1 MVNSPFDVTKD
12 YFAILGVHHLACDKT
27 IKQAYRK
34 MARRYHPDVSKI
46 HNATQKFQEVSEAF
60 EILTKH
66 KDAYWKAYCRH
77 SNRSSNTSSG
87 YRKNTRHDTGNN
99 NAGAQGD
106 FWGYSQQARK
116 PIRGKDKVITYPLT
130 LRYAIRLLKIGY
142 FYIPGLKI
150 RMKFSR
156 LAFQGK
162 TFRIRNKGYPGL
174 FGGENGDYLVK
185 FSLKMTGLKWELKG
199 SDLYGVIE
207 VPEPLLASGSK
218 IELESPVGPLKLVV
232 PKNYSS
238 KDYIK
243 VENMGLPGDE
253 IHSPGHLF
261 AKLIAA

>member
-12 YFAILGVHHLACDKT
+12 YFAILGIHHLACDKT

-60 EILTKH
+60 EILIKH
-66 KDAYWKAYCRH
+66 KDSYWTAFCRYH
-77 SNRSSNTSSG
+77 SRSTA
-87 YRKNTRHDTGNN
+87 TGDKKT
-99 NAGAQGD
+99 GQQS
-106 FWGYSQQARK
+106 SQQTNGAKSDYWRYTQSRK
-116 PIRGKDKVITYPLT
+116 PVRGKDKVITYPLT

-162 TFRIRNKGYPGL
+162 TFRIKSKGYPGL

-185 FSLKMTGLKWELKG
+185 FNLKMTGLKWELKG
-199 SDLYGVIE
+199 SDLYGEIE
-207 VPEPLLASGSK
+207 VPSPMLMSGNQ

-232 PKNYSS
+232 PNNYSS
-238 KDYIK
+238 KQYIK

-253 IHSPGHLF
+253 LHSPGHLF